1 VNPINNTIIGSNEL
15 INSSLPINKIRFRPK
30 MKYIPNNNIEIGN
43 KIRFKKEVILKS
55 LSSDFNLFCS
65 QGLNVTTR

>member
-1 VNPINNTIIGSNEL
+1 
-15 INSSLPINKIRFRPK
+15 